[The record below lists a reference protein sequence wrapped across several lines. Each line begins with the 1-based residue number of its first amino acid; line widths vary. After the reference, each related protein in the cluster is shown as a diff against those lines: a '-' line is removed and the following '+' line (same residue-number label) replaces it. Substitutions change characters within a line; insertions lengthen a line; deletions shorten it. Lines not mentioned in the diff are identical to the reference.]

1 MGACTSGQISNAD
14 RETARRRTQQMAAQN
29 SGSTSAAGEY
39 GGVRADHIADA
50 HVISRANIP
59 SRKRAVR
66 DATVQQSSKA
76 MEEERK
82 RVAKLA
88 ATRAAKVAKTAGS
101 RRSRSPSEQRQGQP
115 SRKRRRNPTPAAQVE
130 MGQLAVHRVVGELYD
145 IHDRNM
151 RRRRRRVLTRR
162 EAAEKAQETE
172 RSTGDSSGPS

>member
-1 MGACTSGQISNAD
+1 MSHHHPDVQNDSTFRTDSDISSGALVADESQFWTHRVCHGQLLH
-14 RETARRRTQQMAAQN
+14 R
-29 SGSTSAAGEY
+29 
-39 GGVRADHIADA
+39 
-50 HVISRANIP
+50 
-59 SRKRAVR
+59 
-66 DATVQQSSKA
+66 VQQSSKA